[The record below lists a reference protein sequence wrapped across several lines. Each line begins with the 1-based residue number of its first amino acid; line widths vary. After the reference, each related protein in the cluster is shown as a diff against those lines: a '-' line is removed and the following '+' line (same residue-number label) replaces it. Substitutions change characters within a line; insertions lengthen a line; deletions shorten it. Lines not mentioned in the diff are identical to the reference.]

1 MRVLATGAQVSLS
14 STSTARQQVRGSRS
28 ALRRALTALV
38 DNALAHTPAGGHVLI
53 STVDR
58 GDRVLITVTDDGEGL
73 AGDDADRLTERFARG
88 LGSGGGV
95 GGGRRFGLGLSLVRE
110 VATAHGGT
118 FTLTEGSRGGAVAT
132 IELPGD
138 DAS

>member
-1 MRVLATGAQVSLS
+1 
-14 STSTARQQVRGSRS
+14 
-28 ALRRALTALV
+28 
-38 DNALAHTPAGGHVLI
+38 
-53 STVDR
+53 
-58 GDRVLITVTDDGEGL
+58 VLITVTDDGEGL